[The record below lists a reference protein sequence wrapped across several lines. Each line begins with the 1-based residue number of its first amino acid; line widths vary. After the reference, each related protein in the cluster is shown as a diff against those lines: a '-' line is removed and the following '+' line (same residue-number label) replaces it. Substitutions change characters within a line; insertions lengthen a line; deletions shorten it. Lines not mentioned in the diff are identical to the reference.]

1 MTTTNP
7 TAVIHDLFAAFN
19 QGDIAHATSLV
30 TEDFELQ
37 DVPAGL
43 TFRGPQG
50 LSQWLQTFLTAG
62 SDAKAE
68 VQTAIE
74 AGEWVA
80 TEHLGRFTHTGP
92 LLSPAG
98 EIPPTGRSVEL
109 RFAEI
114 YKVKEGKLTEMRAY
128 YDSATM
134 LRQPGLLSWQH

>member
-1 MTTTNP
+1 MTTP
-7 TAVIHDLFAAFN
+7 DAAAVIHDLFNAFN
-19 QGDIAHATSLV
+19 QGDLARVTSLV
-30 TEDFELQ
+30 TDDFELQ
-37 DVPAGL
+37 DVSAGL

-50 LSQWLQTFLTAG
+50 FNQWLQTFLTAG
-62 SDAKAE
+62 PDAKAE
-68 VQTAIE
+68 VQTTIE

-80 TEHLGRFTHTGP
+80 TEHVGKFTHTGP

-98 EIPPTGRSVEL
+98 EVPPTGRRVEL

-134 LRQPGLLSWQH
+134 LRQLGLLS

>member
-1 MTTTNP
+1 MMTTNAA
-7 TAVIHDLFAAFN
+7 AVIHDLFTAFN
-19 QGDIAHATSLV
+19 ERDIARAISLV

-43 TFRGPQG
+43 SFHGPQG
-50 LSQWLQTFLTAG
+50 LSQWLYTFLTAG
-62 SDAKAE
+62 PDARAE
-68 VQTAIE
+68 VQTTIE

-80 TEHLGRFTHTGP
+80 TEHVGRFTHTGP

-134 LRQPGLLSWQH
+134 VRQLGLLS

>member
-1 MTTTNP
+1 MMTTN
-7 TAVIHDLFAAFN
+7 AADVIHDLFASFN
-19 QGDIAHATSLV
+19 QRDLAHALSLV

-50 LSQWLQTFLTAG
+50 LEQWLSTFLTAG
-62 SDAKAE
+62 PDAKAE
-68 VQTAIE
+68 VQTTIE

-80 TEHLGRFTHTGP
+80 TEHVGRFTHTGP

-98 EIPPTGRSVEL
+98 EIPPTGRQVEL

-134 LRQPGLLSWQH
+134 LRQMGLLS

>member
-1 MTTTNP
+1 MTTTHAA
-7 TAVIHDLFAAFN
+7 AVIHDLFAAFN
-19 QGDIAHATSLV
+19 QRDIDRATSLV
-30 TEDFELQ
+30 TDDFELQ

-43 TFRGPQG
+43 TFRGSQG
-50 LSQWLQTFLTAG
+50 LNQWLQTFLTAG
-62 SDAKAE
+62 PDAKAE
-68 VQTAIE
+68 VQTTIE

-80 TEHLGRFTHTGP
+80 TEHVGTFTHTGP

-98 EIPPTGRSVEL
+98 EVPPTGRRVEL

-134 LRQPGLLSWQH
+134 LRQLGLLS